1 MQGECEVSTLGK
13 KSDGRHGGLKVQ
25 LVGEGEERRAEVR
38 DALADLGDP
47 VLNILEQEPFP
58 EAVPDASIDVTMVVF
73 NGDDELA
80 LNYLNAQAGQEP
92 RPALFALL
100 RDRSPDLMKRV
111 LRAGADELLFLP
123 LDSGDVTRALL
134 KISET
139 RRREEVHNVNN
150 VNNRGGTI
158 VSLVSLIGGTGV
170 TSLAAN
176 LALALRYTFEKRVAV
191 IDLDLQTGGMAVFLN
206 LEPERT
212 IMALTDGMRKLDSI
226 QLESALSKHSS
237 GIYLLSAP
245 KRIED
250 SELVSDETVG
260 AILDLTRQLFDFVIV
275 DCGTH
280 IDANT
285 VAAWERSS
293 HLFYLL
299 DQSIGAARCA
309 WRFVDLVGRL
319 GLPGIEPNFILSRF
333 VAGHPISEEQLS
345 HTLAQPIYTRI
356 PRDEKVLDRVQLSAQ
371 DLWQVAPNSPLAKSV
386 EDLARRLE
394 VGSEASNGASPN
406 TLVSRLLNVIG
417 ART

>member
-1 MQGECEVSTLGK
+1 VSSLGK
-13 KSDGRHGGLKVQ
+13 KNDGRHGGLKVQ
-25 LVGEGEERRAEVR
+25 LVGQSDDHRTEVR
-38 DALADLGDP
+38 DALAALGDP
-47 VLNILEQEPFP
+47 ALHINEIEPD
-58 EAVPDASIDVTMVVF
+58 PDVATDVNFDVTMVVF
-73 NGDDELA
+73 NGNDELS
-80 LNYLNAQAGQEP
+80 LSYLNTRAGQEP

-100 RDRSPDLMKRV
+100 HDRSPDLMKRV

-123 LDSGDVTRALL
+123 LDPGDATRALL

-139 RRREEVHNVNN
+139 RRREEVHVG
-150 VNNRGGTI
+150 GGTI

-176 LALALRYTFEKRVAV
+176 LALALRYAFDKRVAV
-191 IDLDLQTGGMAVFLN
+191 VDLDLQTGGLSVFLN

-212 IMALTDGMRKLDSI
+212 IMTLTEGTRKLDSI
-226 QLESALSKHSS
+226 QLESALSKHAS
-237 GIYLLSAP
+237 GIYLLAAP

-250 SELVSDETVG
+250 SELVTDVTVG
-260 AILDLTRQLFDFVIV
+260 ATLELMRQLFDFVIV

-280 IDANT
+280 IDSNT

-293 HLFYLL
+293 HLFYVL

-319 GLPGIEPNFILSRF
+319 GLQGIEPNFILSRF
-333 VAGHPISEEQLS
+333 VPGHPITEDQLS
-345 HTLAQPIYTRI
+345 HTLAKSIHTRI
-356 PRDEKVLDRVQLSAQ
+356 PRDEKVLERVQLSAQ

-394 VGSEASNGASPN
+394 VGSEIPDADSSNS
-406 TLVSRLLNVIG
+406 LVSRLLNVIG
-417 ART
+417 ARN

>member
-1 MQGECEVSTLGK
+1 VSSLGK
-13 KSDGRHGGLKVQ
+13 KNDGRHGGLKVQ
-25 LVGEGEERRAEVR
+25 LVGQSDEHRMEVR
-38 DALADLGDP
+38 DALAALGDP
-47 VLNILEQEPFP
+47 LLNINEIEPD
-58 EAVPDASIDVTMVVF
+58 PDAATDLNFDVTMVVF
-73 NGDDELA
+73 NGNDELS
-80 LNYLNAQAGQEP
+80 LSYLNTRAGQEP

-100 RDRSPDLMKRV
+100 HDRSPDLMKRV

-123 LDSGDVTRALL
+123 LDPGDATRALL

-139 RRREEVHNVNN
+139 RRREEVHVG
-150 VNNRGGTI
+150 GGTI

-176 LALALRYTFEKRVAV
+176 LALALRYAFDKRVAV
-191 IDLDLQTGGMAVFLN
+191 VDLDLQTGGLSVFLN

-212 IMALTDGMRKLDSI
+212 IMTLTEGTRKLDSI
-226 QLESALSKHSS
+226 QLESALSKHAS
-237 GIYLLSAP
+237 GIYLLAAP

-250 SELVSDETVG
+250 SELVTDTTVG
-260 AILDLTRQLFDFVIV
+260 ATLELMRQLFDFVIV

-280 IDANT
+280 IDSNT

-293 HLFYLL
+293 HLFYVL

-319 GLPGIEPNFILSRF
+319 GLQGIEPNFILSRF
-333 VAGHPISEEQLS
+333 VPGHPITEDQLS
-345 HTLAQPIYTRI
+345 HTLAKGIHTRI
-356 PRDEKVLDRVQLSAQ
+356 PRDEKVLERVQLSAQ

-394 VGSEASNGASPN
+394 VGSEVPDADSSNS
-406 TLVSRLLNVIG
+406 LVSRLLNVIG
-417 ART
+417 ARN

>member
-1 MQGECEVSTLGK
+1 MSSLGK
-13 KSDGRHGGLKVQ
+13 KNDGRHGGLKVQ
-25 LVGEGEERRAEVR
+25 LVGQSDDHRTEVR
-38 DALADLGDP
+38 DALAALGDP
-47 VLNILEQEPFP
+47 ALHINEIEPD
-58 EAVPDASIDVTMVVF
+58 PDVATDVNFDVTMVVF
-73 NGDDELA
+73 NGNDELS
-80 LNYLNAQAGQEP
+80 LSYLNTRAGQEP

-100 RDRSPDLMKRV
+100 HDRSPDLMKRV

-123 LDSGDVTRALL
+123 LDPGDATRALL

-139 RRREEVHNVNN
+139 RRREEVHVG
-150 VNNRGGTI
+150 GGTI

-176 LALALRYTFEKRVAV
+176 LALALRYAFDKRVAV
-191 IDLDLQTGGMAVFLN
+191 VDLDLQTGGLSVFLN

-212 IMALTDGMRKLDSI
+212 IMTLTEGTRKLDSI
-226 QLESALSKHSS
+226 QLESALSKHAS
-237 GIYLLSAP
+237 GIYLLAAP

-250 SELVSDETVG
+250 SELVTDVTVG
-260 AILDLTRQLFDFVIV
+260 ATLELMRQLFDFVIV

-280 IDANT
+280 IDSNT

-293 HLFYLL
+293 HLFYVL

-319 GLPGIEPNFILSRF
+319 GLQGIEPNFILSRF
-333 VAGHPISEEQLS
+333 VPGHPITEDQLS
-345 HTLAQPIYTRI
+345 HTLAKSIHTRI
-356 PRDEKVLDRVQLSAQ
+356 PRDEKVLERVQLSAQ

-394 VGSEASNGASPN
+394 VGSEIPDADSSNS
-406 TLVSRLLNVIG
+406 LVSRLLNVIG
-417 ART
+417 ARN

>member
-1 MQGECEVSTLGK
+1 VSSLGK
-13 KSDGRHGGLKVQ
+13 KNDARQNGLKVQ
-25 LVGEGEERRAEVR
+25 LVGADDGHRADVR
-38 DALADLGDP
+38 DALSALGDP
-47 VLNILEQEPFP
+47 KLNISELEPDP
-58 EAVPDASIDVTMVVF
+58 DVAAEASFDVTMVLF
-73 NGDDELA
+73 NGNDELS
-80 LNYLNAQAGQEP
+80 LSYLNAQAQREP
-92 RPALFALL
+92 RPTLFALL
-100 RDRSPDLMKRV
+100 HDRSPELMKRV

-123 LDSGDVTRALL
+123 LDPGDATRALL
-134 KISET
+134 KISES
-139 RRREEVHNVNN
+139 RRREEVHV
-150 VNNRGGTI
+150 GGGMI

-176 LALALRYTFEKRVAV
+176 LALALRYAFAKRVAV
-191 IDLDLQTGGMAVFLN
+191 ADLDLQTGGMSVFLN

-212 IMALTDGMRKLDSI
+212 IMALSEGTRKLDSI
-226 QLESALSKHSS
+226 QLESALSKHAS
-237 GIYLLSAP
+237 GIYLLAAP

-250 SELVSDETVG
+250 SELVSDAAVG
-260 AILDLTRQLFDFVIV
+260 ATLDLMRQLFDFVIV

-285 VAAWERSS
+285 VAAWERSN

-333 VAGHPISEEQLS
+333 VPGHPISEDQLS
-345 HTLAQPIYTRI
+345 HTLAKPIHTRI
-356 PRDEKVLDRVQLSAQ
+356 PRDEKVLERVQLSAQ

-394 VGSEASNGASPN
+394 MGSEATESDSPN
-406 TLVSRLLNVIG
+406 SLVSRLLNVIG
-417 ART
+417 ARS

>member
-1 MQGECEVSTLGK
+1 VKCHRSVKKNDGK
-13 KSDGRHGGLKVQ
+13 HSGLKVQ
-25 LVGEGEERRAEVR
+25 LVGQGDEHRTEVR
-38 DALADLGDP
+38 DALAALGDP
-47 VLNILEQEPFP
+47 VLNIDEIEPDLDGTTDVNF
-58 EAVPDASIDVTMVVF
+58 DVTMVVF
-73 NGDDELA
+73 NGNDELS
-80 LNYLNAQAGQEP
+80 LSYLNSRAGQEP

-100 RDRSPDLMKRV
+100 HDRSPDLMKRV

-123 LDSGDVTRALL
+123 LDPGDATRALL

-139 RRREEVHNVNN
+139 RRREEVHVG
-150 VNNRGGTI
+150 GGTI

-176 LALALRYTFEKRVAV
+176 LALALRYAFDKRVAV
-191 IDLDLQTGGMAVFLN
+191 VDLDLQTGGLSVFLN

-212 IMALTDGMRKLDSI
+212 IMTLTEGTRKLDSI
-226 QLESALSKHSS
+226 QLESALSKHAS
-237 GIYLLSAP
+237 GIYLLAAP

-250 SELVSDETVG
+250 SELVSDATVG
-260 AILDLTRQLFDFVIV
+260 ATLDLMRQLFDFVIV

-280 IDANT
+280 IDSNT

-293 HLFYLL
+293 HLFYVL

-319 GLPGIEPNFILSRF
+319 GLQGIEPNFILSRF
-333 VAGHPISEEQLS
+333 VPGHPITEDQLS
-345 HTLAQPIYTRI
+345 HTLAKSIHTRI
-356 PRDEKVLDRVQLSAQ
+356 PRDEKVLERVQLSAQ

-394 VGSEASNGASPN
+394 VGNDVPDADSSNS
-406 TLVSRLLNVIG
+406 LVSRLLNVIG
-417 ART
+417 ARS

>member
-1 MQGECEVSTLGK
+1 VSSLGK
-13 KSDGRHGGLKVQ
+13 KNDGRHGGLKVQ
-25 LVGEGEERRAEVR
+25 LVGQSDDHRTEVR
-38 DALADLGDP
+38 DALAALGDP
-47 VLNILEQEPFP
+47 VLNINEIEPD
-58 EAVPDASIDVTMVVF
+58 PDAATDVNFDVTMVVF
-73 NGDDELA
+73 NGNDELS
-80 LNYLNAQAGQEP
+80 LSYLNTRAGQEP

-100 RDRSPDLMKRV
+100 HDRSPDLMKRV

-123 LDSGDVTRALL
+123 LDPGDATRALL

-139 RRREEVHNVNN
+139 RRREEVHVG
-150 VNNRGGTI
+150 GGTI

-176 LALALRYTFEKRVAV
+176 LALALRYAFDKRVAV
-191 IDLDLQTGGMAVFLN
+191 VDLDLQTGGLSVFLN

-212 IMALTDGMRKLDSI
+212 IMTLTEGTRKLDSI
-226 QLESALSKHSS
+226 QLESSLSKHAS
-237 GIYLLSAP
+237 GIYLLAAP

-250 SELVSDETVG
+250 SELVTDTTVG
-260 AILDLTRQLFDFVIV
+260 ATLELMRQLFDFVIV

-280 IDANT
+280 IDSNT

-293 HLFYLL
+293 HLFYVL

-319 GLPGIEPNFILSRF
+319 GLQGIEPNFILSRF
-333 VAGHPISEEQLS
+333 VPGHPITEDQLS
-345 HTLAQPIYTRI
+345 HTLAKAIHTRI
-356 PRDEKVLDRVQLSAQ
+356 PRDEKVLERVQLSAQ

-394 VGSEASNGASPN
+394 VGNEVPDGDSSNS
-406 TLVSRLLNVIG
+406 LVSRLLNVIG
-417 ART
+417 ARS

>member
-1 MQGECEVSTLGK
+1 MSSLGK
-13 KSDGRHGGLKVQ
+13 KNDGRHGGLKVQ
-25 LVGEGEERRAEVR
+25 LVGQGDDHRTEVR
-38 DALADLGDP
+38 DALAALGDP
-47 VLNILEQEPFP
+47 VLNINEIEPD
-58 EAVPDASIDVTMVVF
+58 PDAATDVNFDVTMVVF
-73 NGDDELA
+73 NGNDELS
-80 LNYLNAQAGQEP
+80 LSYLNTRAGQEP

-100 RDRSPDLMKRV
+100 HDRSPDLMKRV

-123 LDSGDVTRALL
+123 LDPGDATRALL

-139 RRREEVHNVNN
+139 RRREEVHVG
-150 VNNRGGTI
+150 GGTI

-176 LALALRYTFEKRVAV
+176 LALALRYAFDKRVAV
-191 IDLDLQTGGMAVFLN
+191 VDLDLQTGGLSVFLN

-212 IMALTDGMRKLDSI
+212 IMTLTEGTRKLDSI
-226 QLESALSKHSS
+226 QLESALSKHAS
-237 GIYLLSAP
+237 GIYLLAAP

-250 SELVSDETVG
+250 SELVTDTTVG
-260 AILDLTRQLFDFVIV
+260 ATLELMRQLFDFVIV

-280 IDANT
+280 IDSNT

-293 HLFYLL
+293 HLFYVL

-319 GLPGIEPNFILSRF
+319 GLQGTEPNFILSRF
-333 VAGHPISEEQLS
+333 VPGHPITEDQLS
-345 HTLAQPIYTRI
+345 HTLAKAIHTRI
-356 PRDEKVLDRVQLSAQ
+356 PRDEKVLERVQLSAQ

-394 VGSEASNGASPN
+394 VGSEVPDADSSNS
-406 TLVSRLLNVIG
+406 LVSRLLNVIG
-417 ART
+417 ARS